1 MIEQK
6 PHKPTKTTTG
16 KSIHPSVAMNNGRRL
31 KAKQRISKDGKT
43 RYVPINTNNSNEE
56 SFDA

>member
-6 PHKPTKTTTG
+6 SPKPTKTTTN
-16 KSIHPSVAMNNGRRL
+16 KSIHPSVDMNNGRRL
-31 KAKQRISKDGKT
+31 KVKQRISKDGKT
-43 RYVPINTNNSNEE
+43 RYVPINANNSNEE

>member
-6 PHKPTKTTTG
+6 SPKSTKLN

-31 KAKQRISKDGKT
+31 KVKQRVSKNGKT
-43 RYVPINTNNSNEE
+43 RYVPINAPNEDTE
-56 SFDA
+56 